1 MPELMKKLSFLLLL
15 LFSFATYAQTPKK
28 APKPKPKP
36 ATNASTKPIKEKKYP
51 SLLWEITGNGLKK
64 PSYLFATM
72 HISNKLAFNL
82 GDSFYIALKSVDV
95 VALEQ
100 DPDVWQEEYSKM
112 SKGYNY
118 NNHFSRYG
126 YSSRPNDRLTLNIFS
141 VKGYEE
147 RLKASLPLEARMVN
161 GMLYRTDPSMEDFE
175 EETYLDMYIYQSGKR
190 LGKIV
195 TGVED
200 FKESEKLVKKAY
212 RALMKE
218 RYKKKKTYNYGDNI
232 LGYKKSE
239 EAYRNG
245 DLDLIDSIEM
255 ANIVSEEFQ
264 ENFMYKRNDI
274 QAHSIDTIL
283 KKHSLFV
290 GVGAAH
296 LPGKRGVVELLRQK
310 GYKVRPI
317 MMGERNSEEKDKLE
331 KIRVPVSFKEQ
342 WMEDSAFSI
351 KIPGKKLFRYPV
363 FNGVDMQ
370 QVADM
375 PNGSYYM
382 VTRLR
387 TNASILGHKPE
398 TVMKKIDS
406 LLYENIPGKIIT
418 KKKINHQ
425 GVTGYE
431 IINKTRKGDA
441 QHYHIYVLA
450 DEIVI
455 LKASGVGD
463 YITQGDEA
471 EIFLSSIRFKNPA
484 PVQAVDYKPPYGG
497 FTVKFPTAPSYVAT
511 ERNAKNRQEWT
522 STDANGNS
530 YLLFKTALHHYD
542 YIEEDTFDLSLAEES
557 FGNSSFISKRN
568 KRELTSW
575 NGYPALQTEYDHKDG
590 SKVKARFI
598 LQGNNYYVL
607 ATRAQKPETLQPY
620 FETFKITQYEYPAV
634 EERGDS
640 LIGFKVKSPLW
651 YPKKDEDKDELADMY
666 TYMKEEDEDIDLD
679 YTEQFKS
686 TVIGN
691 DTTGEH
697 IFISRYAISE
707 FSYAKDSA
715 KFMKN
720 FYSGVNDDS
729 DYVFHMNK
737 EYKTPADW
745 LVREYQ
751 LRDTGSS
758 RMYLGKIFY
767 KQGVAFYVVHMGDTL
782 SKPSTFVSNF
792 MESFQPVDT
801 LKFRNPFTK
810 KTDKFFADYFS
821 SDTTVA
827 KKARNKVSFG
837 MFDSTDL
844 PNIKKAISQ
853 LTWDS
858 KKYLERKRKWIDI
871 LGTLKDSATANYLQ
885 ELYVQVKD
893 TSDFQNDI
901 LDALVSMRRK
911 YSFDIFKKLVLND
924 PPALVNSG
932 SNYSYDYTRSYD
944 EDYSEDEA
952 YSYDTDYVTTSDS
965 YDYGYNSGKWAPLY
979 DTLQLTTGILPEL
992 VDLMILEDYSP
1003 TIMNLLV
1010 TAVDS
1015 GYLKADQYKQFY
1027 NRFSLEA
1034 KQRLKK
1040 QLATE
1045 NQREIEKASKDN
1057 KEDSYDY
1064 YSSNEDNGNSKLVD
1078 YGVLLMPFWDNP
1090 EVQNF
1095 FAKLLTTKDKKLRM
1109 DVVLLMLRNKK
1120 SVHDSLIE
1128 AVAAQDNY
1136 RLRLYNDLERAK
1148 LLDKFPAKYKKQ
1160 EDFSRSMLVRNSYKK
1175 PDSLIFLRK
1184 DSVSYKDQKGWL
1196 YFYKYKQS
1204 KDDDTWKIAVS
1215 GMQPFDEKE
1224 VTSKYKDYKRM
1235 FTEMTDEDYIDDA
1248 TLATQIPK
1256 IVKEMK
1262 YAKRSSSRNFYQ
1274 DKNSDLF
1281 ESVLSDRV
1289 KEARYD

>member
-1 MPELMKKLSFLLLL
+1 MKKLSLLLL
-15 LFSFATYAQTPKK
+15 VFFSIATYAQTRKPAQKS
-28 APKPKPKP
+28 KPKP
-36 ATNASTKPIKEKKYP
+36 TVNASTKPNKEKKYP

-64 PSYLFATM
+64 PSYLFGTM

-82 GDSFYIALKSVDV
+82 GDSFYIALRSVDV

-112 SKGYNY
+112 SNGYNY
-118 NNHFSRYG
+118 NYNYSRYG
-126 YSSRPNDRLTLNIFS
+126 MYSQRPSDRLTLNTFS

-161 GMLYRTDPSMEDFE
+161 GMMYRTDPSMEDFE

-274 QAHSIDTIL
+274 QANSIDTIL

-375 PNGSYYM
+375 PNGSYYL

-387 TNASILGHKPE
+387 TNASILGQRPE

-418 KKKINHQ
+418 KKKLSQQ

-441 QHYHIYVLA
+441 QHYHIYVLP

-471 EIFLSSIRFKNPA
+471 ETFLSSIKFKNQGA
-484 PVQAVDYKPPYGG
+484 PQAISYKPPYGG
-497 FTVKFPTAPSYVAT
+497 FSVQFPVVPSYVAT
-511 ERNAKNRQEWT
+511 ERNSKNRQEWT
-522 STDANGNS
+522 ATDANGNS

-568 KRELTSW
+568 KKEFTTW
-575 NGYPALQTEYDHKDG
+575 NSYPALQAEYDHKDG
-590 SKVKARFI
+590 SKVKARFL

-607 ATRAQKPETLQPY
+607 ATRAQKQESLQPF
-620 FETFKITQYEYPAV
+620 FETFKITPYEYPAV
-634 EERGDS
+634 EDRGDS
-640 LIGFKVKSPLW
+640 SIGFKVKSPLW
-651 YPKKDEDKDELADMY
+651 YPKKDEDKEEDLADMY
-666 TYMKEEDEDIDLD
+666 TYMKEEDEDTDFD
-679 YTEQFKS
+679 YQDQFKS
-686 TVIGN
+686 VVIGN

-697 IFISRYAISE
+697 IYVGRYSISE
-707 FSYAKDSA
+707 FSYAKDSV
-715 KFMKN
+715 KFMKYF
-720 FYSGVNDDS
+720 FYGNDHDS
-729 DYVFHMNK
+729 DYIFHRTREYKLSTDWMVK
-737 EYKTPADW
+737 EY
-745 LVREYQ
+745 E

-758 RMYLGKIFY
+758 RTYLTKVFY
-767 KQGVAFYVVHMGDTL
+767 KQGVSFYIVHIGDTI

-810 KTDKFFADYFS
+810 KTDKFFSDYFS
-821 SDTTVA
+821 TDTVVA
-827 KKARNKVSFG
+827 KKARNKVAFG

-844 PNIKKAISQ
+844 PNIRKAIAQ
-853 LTWDS
+853 LNWDS

-871 LGTLKDSATANYLQ
+871 LGSLKDSATADYLKD
-885 ELYVQVKD
+885 LYTQVKD

-901 LDALVSMRRK
+901 LDALVSMRTK
-911 YSFDIFKKLVLND
+911 YSFEIFKKLVLND

-932 SNYSYDYTRSYD
+932 SDYSYTYTRSYD
-944 EDYSEDEA
+944 EDYSFDSEDDYEST
-952 YSYDTDYVTTSDS
+952 YSGS
-965 YDYGYNSGKWAPLY
+965 YEYNGYRSGKWGPLY

-1040 QLATE
+1040 QFATE
-1045 NQREIEKASKDN
+1045 DKKAIEKASKDD
-1057 KEDSYDY
+1057 KDDSYDY
-1064 YSSNEDNGNSKLVD
+1064 YDNNEDNGNSKLVD

-1090 EVQNF
+1090 EVQSF
-1095 FAKLLTTKDKKLRM
+1095 FSKLLTTRDKQLRM

-1120 SVHDSLIE
+1120 NVHDSLIE

-1136 RLRLYNDLERAK
+1136 RLRLYNDLDRAK
-1148 LLDKFPAKYKKQ
+1148 LLEKFPAKYKKQ
-1160 EDFSRSMLVRNSYKK
+1160 EDFAKSMLIRNSYKK

-1224 VTSKYKDYKRM
+1224 INAKYKNYNRM
-1235 FTEMTDEDYIDDA
+1235 FTQMTDEDYVDDA
-1248 TLATQIPK
+1248 SLATQVQK
-1256 IVKEMK
+1256 IIKEMK

-1274 DKNSDLF
+1274 DKDSDLF